1 MLRRALTSKFLVQ
14 RMSTVSQPRVSYCTP
29 ASQIQFS
36 HSRNFASKTVK
47 PNYEIYKKNTDM
59 RDVQKNLKFTTVLG
73 AGASILAIGGFV
85 QGNFLVAFL
94 AGFIGVKNLIN
105 TQSQYMKSQSF
116 VKSIELTEDLVR
128 ARFHYGF
135 DTEFKEIE
143 ISKILQN
150 EVRNIPSKLHPNK
163 DRVYIQLTLEDKKL
177 HVILDGFSCWVQN
190 KELLRLVLAGETEDA
205 KHEFNYG
212 TRKENDSEFAD
223 FVKAHED
230 QFKKDNR
237 D

>member
-1 MLRRALTSKFLVQ
+1 MLRRALTQKFLSQ
-14 RMSTVSQPRVSYCTP
+14 RLFNTAPGAVSYCAP
-29 ASQIQFS
+29 VSQYRFS
-36 HSRNFASKTVK
+36 HPRTFASKTTK

-59 RDVQKNLKFTTVLG
+59 RDVQKNLKFTTLIG
-73 AGASILAIGGFV
+73 GGASILAIAGFM

-94 AGFIGVKNLIN
+94 AGFIGVKNMLG

-116 VKSIELTEDLVR
+116 VKAIELTEDLES

-143 ISKILQN
+143 ISKIRQT

-163 DRVYIQLTLEDKKL
+163 DRVYIQLNLEDKKL

-190 KELLRLVLAGETEDA
+190 KELLKLVLAGETEDA
-205 KHEFNYG
+205 KNEFRYG

-223 FVKAHED
+223 FVKASED
-230 QFKKDNR
+230 QFKKDNK